1 MFSNLA
7 EIQTINQKIQNVPAI
22 QILCLSISYVFW
34 RVKKQNKN
42 TVLLFILHFQ
52 LSEVTVFCDNTT
64 YLSYLPNCQT
74 H

>member
-1 MFSNLA
+1 MFSNSA

-22 QILCLSISYVFW
+22 QILCLSISYVFL

-42 TVLLFILHFQ
+42 TVLFFILHFQ
-52 LSEVTVFCDNTT
+52 LNEVTGFCDNTT